1 MSPLQISLKET
12 QRYISHLF
20 IYFDIL
26 FGMDCHLFCMKRSIG
41 HFATDVCTI
50 IGGVFTV
57 AGIVDAMLYRSS
69 KLLQQKLQLGKAT

>member
-1 MSPLQISLKET
+1 MS
-12 QRYISHLF
+12 Y
-20 IYFDIL
+20 Y
-26 FGMDCHLFCMKRSIG
+26 RSIG

-57 AGIVDAMLYRSS
+57 AGIIDSLLYRSS

>member
-1 MSPLQISLKET
+1 MTLCFSRIFM
-12 QRYISHLF
+12 IHN
-20 IYFDIL
+20 
-26 FGMDCHLFCMKRSIG
+26 RSIG

-57 AGIVDAMLYRSS
+57 AGIIDSLLYRSS